1 MRTLLAILLLCLSL
15 NTGAGAGAGPGLPF
29 FVKPT
34 ASAPSPPPGMV
45 LIPAGTFTM
54 GDPLDGMGDAI
65 PVSVTLSA
73 FYMDQKL
80 VTLALWKSVYY
91 WATNHGYGFATGA
104 GKATN
109 NPVQMVD
116 WAGW

>member
-1 MRTLLAILLLCLSL
+1 
-15 NTGAGAGAGPGLPF
+15 
-29 FVKPT
+29 
-34 ASAPSPPPGMV
+34 MV

-109 NPVQMVD
+109 NPVQMGD

>member
-1 MRTLLAILLLCLSL
+1 
-15 NTGAGAGAGPGLPF
+15 
-29 FVKPT
+29 
-34 ASAPSPPPGMV
+34 MV
-45 LIPAGTFTM
+45 LIPAGSFTM
-54 GDPLDGMGDAI
+54 GDPLDGIVDAVPI
-65 PVSVTLSA
+65 STTVSA
-73 FYMDQKL
+73 FYMDVNL
-80 VTLALWKSVYY
+80 VTWSQWQSVYY